1 MTTIVSE
8 EEIVLRSGEP
18 GTRMEINNMG
28 PAIVLYAEINQRTIV
43 LTCFGDFT
51 PFDEIASTLGAT
63 ESE

>member
-8 EEIVLRSGEP
+8 REVVLRSGEP

-28 PAIVLYAEINQRTIV
+28 PVMVLFAEVNERTVV

-51 PFDEIASTLGAT
+51 PFDEIATTLGGDN
-63 ESE
+63 